1 MKKTSLWFNLVAGVS
16 CLVGG
21 SLHFNALAAPN
32 YVAHEWGTF
41 TSVQG
46 SDGVQMGWNPLSVTD
61 LPAFVHDW
69 PKSGPVNA
77 KVARQQLVSKA
88 TSVTRQR
95 METPVIY
102 FYADADL
109 TVNVGVKF
117 PQGTMTE
124 WYPQANLPTKPSDAE
139 LFGPKSL
146 RWENVAVVPQDPGP
160 QSASSGA
167 KQTKA
172 QPPTT
177 AEPSHYYAARET
189 DADLIRVNGET
200 EKFLF
205 YRGVG
210 DFQAPL
216 AATPSGIEHQ
226 KITLRNTGAEE
237 LKRLFVYQV
246 ENGQARFLAVPKL
259 EPGAQ
264 AEIALDRAGMLQPIS
279 DVRSRLGSAM
289 AEALTEAGL
298 YAAEARAMVKTWDDS
313 WFGENGLRVLYLL
326 PDAWTDRVLPLTL
339 EPKPAQVARVMV
351 GRAELITPKMET
363 EVQKE
368 IVRYSTGDELSKVQ
382 AVDAVRALR
391 LGRFLEPAIRRA
403 TARDPQNK
411 ALANASFGL
420 LDAAS
425 KPAAKTGRLAA
436 K

>member
-1 MKKTSLWFNLVAGVS
+1 MKKTSLLFNLVAGVS
-16 CLVGG
+16 YLVGG
-21 SLHFNALAAPN
+21 SLYFTALAAPN

-46 SDGVQMGWNPLSVTD
+46 ADGVQMAWNPLSVTD
-61 LPAFVHDW
+61 LPSFVHDW
-69 PKSGPVNA
+69 PKSGPVDS
-77 KVARQQLVSKA
+77 KTARRQLVSKA

-102 FYADADL
+102 FYADDAL

-124 WYPQANLPTKPSDAE
+124 WYPQANLPAKPSAE
-139 LFGPKSL
+139 EWFGPKSL
-146 RWENVAVVPQDPGP
+146 RWDNVAVVPQELPSSS
-160 QSASSGA
+160 SAS
-167 KQTKA
+167 KRTTA
-172 QPPTT
+172 QPPNTE
-177 AEPSHYYAARET
+177 EPSHYYAARET

-210 DFQAPL
+210 EFQAPVTVAQAGADGQRISL
-216 AATPSGIEHQ
+216 
-226 KITLRNTGAEE
+226 KNTGAEE
-237 LKRLFVYQV
+237 LKHLFIYQV
-246 ENGQARFLAVPKL
+246 ENGQARFLQVPRL

-264 AEIALDRAGMLQPIS
+264 TEVTIDRTGILQPTS
-279 DVRSRLGSAM
+279 DVRSRLGAAM
-289 AEALTEAGL
+289 VEALTEAGL

-339 EPKPAQVARVMV
+339 EPKPAQVTRVMV
-351 GRAELITPKMET
+351 GRAELITPKMEAD
-363 EVQKE
+363 VQKE
-368 IVRYSTGDELSKVQ
+368 IARYSAGDELSKVQ
-382 AVDAVRALR
+382 AVEAVRALG

-403 TARDPQNK
+403 TSHDPFDK
-411 ALANASFGL
+411 VLVTASNGL
-420 LDAAS
+420 LEAAS
-425 KPAAKTGRLAA
+425 KPAKKAGRLAA